1 MRAIQ
6 PWNLIRAVRAPWRV
20 LLAAAL
26 WGGLLAPCALAGT
39 GIYWNFINNSPE
51 DVVLHPQPSDPHEC
65 WDSSTFPDGTRVPAG
80 SAILVY
86 MERIGCVD
94 SDFSVEVS
102 GGEYDGAVARLW
114 TDRQLS
120 DHVAVR
126 RNARSARSGKA
137 IPTVPDIAIGTSDA
151 RMDTQ
156 IRFTGA
162 GYYDTVAAWVMFA
175 PGGAALPPG
184 SWRQT
189 CLGSLDAASG
199 RLTAD
204 CMDGLRK
211 THLDT
216 WLDYGSLCEHGS
228 TVSNDQGSLRCDQ
241 LAPAVPRGSYL
252 DTCRPYGFDATEGL
266 LQAMCSDA
274 RGFEQPSSLELY
286 YSCAPGS
293 PLSNRQGQMVCDQA
307 FMPAGSY
314 RDQCPDPRYED
325 GVLRADC
332 RTFVPLPGQ
341 VLDYQATCAPRSTVS
356 LDTRINKLVCDRPK
370 PPPAQ

>member
-1 MRAIQ
+1 MRAILS
-6 PWNLIRAVRAPWRV
+6 WNSIRATRAHWRA
-20 LLAAAL
+20 LLVTAL
-26 WGGLLAPCALAGT
+26 WGGLLAPCAFAGT
-39 GIYWNFINNSPE
+39 GIYWNFINNSSE
-51 DVVLHPQPSDPHEC
+51 DVVLHPQPSDSHGC
-65 WDSSTFPDGTRVPAG
+65 WDSSTFPDGTRVPAD

-114 TDRQLS
+114 TDNQES
-120 DHVAVR
+120 YHVAVR
-126 RNARSARSGKA
+126 RNVKVARSDKA
-137 IPTVPDIAIGTSDA
+137 ISIPPYIAIGTSDA

-162 GYYDTVAAWVMFA
+162 GYYDTVAAWVIFA
-175 PGGAALPPG
+175 RDGAPLPPG
-184 SWRQT
+184 SWRQS
-189 CLGSLDAASG
+189 CLGSQDAASG

-204 CMDGLRK
+204 CMDAFRN

-216 WLDYGSLCEHGS
+216 WLDYGSLCEPGS

-241 LAPAVPRGSYL
+241 LAQAVPRGSYL
-252 DTCRPYGFDATEGL
+252 DTCRPFGFDAAEGL

-274 RGFEQPSSLELY
+274 RGAEQPSSLEVY
-286 YSCAPGS
+286 YRCAPGS

-314 RDQCPDPRYED
+314 RDQCHDPRYDD

-332 RTFVPLPGQ
+332 RTFVPLPAQ
-341 VLDYQATCAPRSTVS
+341 LLDYQATCAPRSTVS

-370 PPPAQ
+370 TAPAH